1 MLMNIVAIGGGD
13 RLPHMEKALDLTGEE
28 KPRALIIPS
37 AASTQLS
44 FDKKVSL
51 YSQAFEELGVPV
63 DILHEYNERPSADA
77 ISQKIGE
84 ASLLYTFGGN
94 SPYMIRTLAE
104 HGTDKA
110 IYNAVRS
117 GKVHAGLSAGAL
129 LPFRLALS
137 NPAAKPA
144 EVDWEYE
151 YLKPG
156 VNLIDAAATAHA
168 DQHDPRLGEVRE
180 DSRVEAFV
188 NTFPHTVD
196 RGFAIANNASAIF
209 GDNAEVF
216 ATKPDAFVQYVE
228 RDKNGNVIVRPAEH
242 TDLKL

>member
-1 MLMNIVAIGGGD
+1 MNIVAIGGGE
-13 RLPHMEKALDLTGEE
+13 RTPHVQKALDLTGEE

-37 AASTQLS
+37 AASTQSS
-44 FDKKVSL
+44 FDKKVGI
-51 YSQAFEELGVPV
+51 YSQAFNDLGVSADV
-63 DILHEYNERPSADA
+63 LHEYGETPSKDEIAD
-77 ISQKIGE
+77 KIGK

-104 HGTDKA
+104 HGTGKA
-110 IYNAVRS
+110 IYDAVRN

-137 NPAAKPA
+137 NPVGNPA

-151 YLKPG
+151 YLEPG
-156 VNLIDAAATAHA
+156 INLIDAAVTAHA

-180 DSRVEAFV
+180 DSRMDAFV
-188 NTFPHTVD
+188 RTFPHAAHK
-196 RGFAIANNASAIF
+196 GFAISNNASAIF

-216 ATKPDAFVQYVE
+216 TTKPEAFVQFIE
-228 RDKNGNVIVRPAEH
+228 RNESGNVTVRPANS

>member
-1 MLMNIVAIGGGD
+1 MNIVAIGGGE
-13 RLPHMEKALDLTGEE
+13 RTPHMQKALELTGDE

-37 AASTQLS
+37 TASTQSS
-44 FDKKVSL
+44 FDKKVGI
-51 YSQAFEELGVPV
+51 YEQAFQDLGVETDV
-63 DILHEYNERPSADA
+63 LHQYGETPSNDA
-77 ISQKIGE
+77 IADKIGK

-110 IYNAVRS
+110 IYNAVRD

-137 NPAAKPA
+137 NPVSNPS

-151 YLKPG
+151 YLEPG

-168 DQHDPRLGEVRE
+168 DQHDPRLGETRE
-180 DSRVEAFV
+180 DSRMDAFV
-188 NTFPHTVD
+188 RTFPHAA
-196 RGFAIANNASAIF
+196 RKGFAISNNASAIF

-216 ATKPDAFVQYVE
+216 TTKPEAFVKVVE
-228 RDKNGNVIVRPAEH
+228 RDKAGAVTIRPANSN
-242 TDLKL
+242 DLTL